1 MINPE
6 DEIIID
12 SRTSCTKDEA
22 AAKLLGWMQGTI
34 RKKYIKVTEHGIP
47 EDQLAHLHSLDV
59 SLSDQLVEL
68 REPVR
73 QLLSK
78 ATKGSKEF
86 SKMNEAVK
94 DIDEVIKKAM
104 SYLLDI
110 DDELDKGENSALKI
124 DHEAT
129 NKTGVIHIKLRSLDK
144 WARLK
149 YGIRILDNLASNSTT
164 ANSSDQESSSLVK
177 WLRTFYYISDSDE
190 AVFNSVIANSL
201 RQASS
206 GKADSGQALQQN
218 DHDKLLHAPAVVET
232 DMGDNQAQDKQEQVK
247 PKRQFAQKDAILAEI
262 KRLGHDPKR
271 LPKRAPGK
279 KGVKAAVL
287 DSLGENELFTGKT
300 TFKKAWD
307 QLLHENEIIYVE

>member
-6 DEIIID
+6 DEIIVD
-12 SRTSCTKDEA
+12 SRSSCTKDEA

-47 EDQLAHLHSLDV
+47 ADQLAHLHSLDG
-59 SLSDQLVEL
+59 SLSDQLVAL
-68 REPVR
+68 REPAR
-73 QLLSK
+73 RLLSK
-78 ATKGSKEF
+78 AAKGSKEF

-149 YGIRILDNLASNSTT
+149 YGIRILENSASNSVT
-164 ANSSDQESSSLVK
+164 AKPSDHPTSSLVK
-177 WLRTFYYISDSDE
+177 WLRTIYYMDE
-190 AVFNSVIANSL
+190 SAEAGFKTAYDIAL
-201 RQASS
+201 RHPSS
-206 GKADSGQALQQN
+206 GKAASGQALLQPI
-218 DHDKLLHAPAVVET
+218 L
-232 DMGDNQAQDKQEQVK
+232 QAQEDKK
-247 PKRQFAQKDAILAEI
+247 PWLIPGPLDPPTKNDWYPAARYFARQLIKTEPKLKKNKGALAKKVRASMVENNVCMRGGEKQPSPDTIRNALVGI
-262 KRLGHDPKR
+262 K
-271 LPKRAPGK
+271 
-279 KGVKAAVL
+279 
-287 DSLGENELFTGKT
+287 
-300 TFKKAWD
+300 FK
-307 QLLHENEIIYVE
+307 